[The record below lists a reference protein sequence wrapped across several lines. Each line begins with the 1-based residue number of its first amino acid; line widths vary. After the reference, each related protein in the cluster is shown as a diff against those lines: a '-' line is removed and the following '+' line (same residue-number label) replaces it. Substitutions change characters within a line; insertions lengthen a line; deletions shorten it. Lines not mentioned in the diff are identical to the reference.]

1 MKTFFKILF
10 LFGSL
15 FCFVSELDA
24 QIQKKKF
31 TSDIHFGVNLSEM
44 DVNDGHNAAN
54 KLKLGAVL
62 GVNFNYKIIENI
74 QVQTGFYV
82 SKKGLKQESH
92 NQITDNL
99 YDTHIYDTVRT
110 TVANY
115 IQVPLCLGYEVY
127 LSKKFAFNIN
137 GGFYG
142 AYGFKGKYENKYSKT
157 VKDYDGNV
165 IVEPLQVSEGE
176 TFDVNKYKRLDYGL
190 MASVGFIYDIFTI
203 NFNYEYGL
211 NNVSALQW
219 EKYENRNISIL
230 LGIRF

>member
-1 MKTFFKILF
+1 MKTYFKILF
-10 LFGSL
+10 LFCSL
-15 FCFVSELDA
+15 FCFISGLDA
-24 QIQKKKF
+24 QIQRKKF
-31 TSDIHFGVNLSEM
+31 TSDVHFGINLSEM
-44 DVNDGHNAAN
+44 DVNDGQNGAN
-54 KLKLGAVL
+54 KLKPGAVV
-62 GVNFNYKIIENI
+62 GVNFNFKLIQNI
-74 QVQTGFYV
+74 QLQTGFYV

-92 NQITDNL
+92 REEIDELLDTRITD
-99 YDTHIYDTVRT
+99 TVKT

-115 IQVPLCLGYEVY
+115 LQVPLCLGYEIY
-127 LSKKFAFNIN
+127 LTKKFAFNIN
-137 GGFYG
+137 GGLYG
-142 AYGFKGKYENKYSKT
+142 AYGFKGKYEHKYSKT

-190 MASVGFIYDIFTI
+190 IGSVGFIYDIFTI

-219 EKYENRNISIL
+219 EQHKNRNMSIL